1 MVKEVQ
7 LTMASNKNYNQ
18 SSQNSMNQTNS
29 GSGNLKYEVANE
41 LGIELGP
48 NTSSRNNG
56 RVGGS
61 ITRELVNRGK
71 QNSNTENMKYE
82 TASELGVELGPDAS
96 ARSNGSVGGSMTK
109 KLVSKGK
116 EQASNSSNSNN

>member
-1 MVKEVQ
+1 
-7 LTMASNKNYNQ
+7 MASNNNNKNNQ
-18 SSQNSMNQTNS
+18 QQQSVQNSQSTPMK

-41 LGIELGP
+41 LGVELGP
-48 NTSSRNNG
+48 DTSARNNG

-71 QNSNTENMKYE
+71 QSTDTNSMKYE

-109 KLVSKGK
+109 KLVNKGK
-116 EQASNSSNSNN
+116 QSNN